1 MDDQEFPVL
10 GTQKTARKVIGP
22 ADPDDTERDRR
33 PSGHP
38 IPVSRGL
45 DRGMRPAKN
54 IRSVRKGNRDVRAQ
68 GVQEPLTSPLSPL
81 ADSFN
86 PRPTSEKQKN
96 QRQLTDND
104 LDRSPA
110 RTGLGETETPWDSI
124 QNEVATIGTAKPI
137 EIGKPV
143 AMADVAMPRGPAG
156 TGAGGPVATEISMT
170 TVTDRTEASGPRRR
184 VTDAPVVTE
193 LCSQTGNDRT
203 EASGPAVT
211 VAGGSVR
218 IVKKFRPAGET
229 TETGMVTG
237 TGSGGTVVTGTR
249 FLAVAEVHAP
259 IAERKGDQ
267 WSNIG
272 NSDQITEVNTEMT
285 SPNQLEHTSA
295 RGGSVVETD
304 SRGNGMAED
313 GAHFLKPDV
322 IRGTSD
328 KEPVLVP
335 FSYSSNKEMEAVD
348 TISKEDPA
356 EGDTIMVGVVGS
368 AAPWFLT
375 GWTNDVEVEFMI
387 DTGCQVT
394 ILATSVFDRM
404 CDIHPEV
411 RNGLVPC
418 AQRLVSADSSPLTV
432 MGRINLNVV
441 FPGLKCDMWCV
452 VASIG
457 TDGLLGTEALQSCL
471 PHQLD
476 LRTGQ
481 LWANGRSTLQL
492 HQQKSTPLV
501 SGSLITAVVIPP
513 DSEVVA
519 KFSISGGQL
528 GACALIDP
536 NWDLTEQYGVLVG
549 HTLVDATTPS
559 ASVLII
565 NPNAEEVVLP
575 CGSSIG
581 DLVPVLSVSMARS
594 MEYLSETTTE
604 KLPEYLEDIV
614 RGGSRFP
621 GRYRSSVLA

>member
-1 MDDQEFPVL
+1 M
-10 GTQKTARKVIGP
+10 
-22 ADPDDTERDRR
+22 
-33 PSGHP
+33 
-38 IPVSRGL
+38 
-45 DRGMRPAKN
+45 
-54 IRSVRKGNRDVRAQ
+54 
-68 GVQEPLTSPLSPL
+68 
-81 ADSFN
+81 
-86 PRPTSEKQKN
+86 
-96 QRQLTDND
+96 
-104 LDRSPA
+104 
-110 RTGLGETETPWDSI
+110 
-124 QNEVATIGTAKPI
+124 
-137 EIGKPV
+137 
-143 AMADVAMPRGPAG
+143 
-156 TGAGGPVATEISMT
+156 
-170 TVTDRTEASGPRRR
+170 
-184 VTDAPVVTE
+184 TE
-193 LCSQTGNDRT
+193 LRSQTGNDRT

-211 VAGGSVR
+211 IAGGSVS
-218 IVKKFRPAGET
+218 VAKKFRPADEIA
-229 TETGMVTG
+229 ETGVMTG
-237 TGSGGTVVTGTR
+237 TGTGGPVVAGTR

-259 IAERKGDQ
+259 IAETKGDQ
-267 WSNIG
+267 WSNII
-272 NSDQITEVNTEMT
+272 NFDQITEVNTEMT

-295 RGGSVVETD
+295 RGGSVVRID
-304 SRGNGMAED
+304 RRGNGMAEN
-313 GAHFLKPDV
+313 GGHFLNPDV

-335 FSYSSNKEMEAVD
+335 FMCSSNNEIEAVD
-348 TISKEDPA
+348 TVSTEDPA

-411 RNGLVPC
+411 RNGLFPC

-441 FPGLKCDMWCV
+441 FPGLRCDMWCV
-452 VASIG
+452 VAGIG

-492 HQQKSTPLV
+492 HQQKSTPSV
-501 SGSLITAVVIPP
+501 SGSLITAVVLPP
-513 DSEVVA
+513 NSEVVA
-519 KFSISGGQL
+519 EFSISGGQL
-528 GACALIDP
+528 GTCAIIDP
-536 NWDLTEQYGVLVG
+536 NWDVTEQFGVLVG

-581 DLVPVLSVSMARS
+581 DLVPVLSVSVA
-594 MEYLSETTTE
+594 
-604 KLPEYLEDIV
+604 
-614 RGGSRFP
+614 
-621 GRYRSSVLA
+621 